1 MATHTPAVTGE
12 TPSQRSMA
20 ATTLQVTH
28 SVISSSHP
36 PFTDKVRD
44 RDTGESGKNCETETL
59 YKEQQE
65 PVAFQM
71 VLWCLLFFEIMY
83 IDSSGPKNTYF
94 IKDMP
99 WLGICTK
106 F

>member
-1 MATHTPAVTGE
+1 
-12 TPSQRSMA
+12 MA

-36 PFTDKVRD
+36 PLTDKVRD

-71 VLWCLLFFEIMY
+71 VLWCLLFLKLCIL
-83 IDSSGPKNTYF
+83 ILVVQKIHTLLK
-94 IKDMP
+94 IC
-99 WLGICTK
+99 LG
-106 F
+106 